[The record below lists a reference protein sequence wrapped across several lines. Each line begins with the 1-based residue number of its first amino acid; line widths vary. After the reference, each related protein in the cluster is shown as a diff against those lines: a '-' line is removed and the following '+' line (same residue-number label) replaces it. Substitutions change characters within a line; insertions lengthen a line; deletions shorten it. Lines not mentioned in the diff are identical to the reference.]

1 MTDTIRKFSA
11 KKITLS
17 YEKLTLIDTNTDQG
31 KKIKN

>member
-11 KKITLS
+11 KKITSS
-17 YEKLTLIDTNTDQG
+17 YEKLTLIDTSNEQG